1 MQRQTTSQPY
11 TQAFNNPKTRESE
24 PSMELLMAIRDDA
37 EAPDVMRRL
46 FTVRS
51 GSLIF
56 LAFCVGVSF
65 FSVGITALL
74 TVVLSSGLQQKIG
87 SLGQTFESV
96 NAVFSGLGFI
106 ALVITFR
113 LQHAELRLQR
123 QELAYQREAMNK
135 TQVQLRRSAKADIRT
150 CHVEL
155 MRLSMDDPDL
165 AAVWPEFQAGL
176 STSVTKQFT
185 YANLIVQH
193 QRMMFDL
200 GFFTEEDIR
209 AYFHYLFTSAVMR
222 GFWEARM
229 VARHVIT
236 RPGSP
241 EWTFELLVDAAYGDM
256 RLTNKVPG
264 QSEHVADA
272 PNSDAKSDAA

>member
-1 MQRQTTSQPY
+1 
-11 TQAFNNPKTRESE
+11 
-24 PSMELLMAIRDDA
+24 MAIRDDA
-37 EAPDVMRRL
+37 EAPDVMRRI

-74 TVVLSSGLQQKIG
+74 AVVLGKGLQSKMG
-87 SLGQTFESV
+87 SLGQIFESV

-113 LQHAELRLQR
+113 LQYDELRLQR
-123 QELAYQREAMNK
+123 QELESQRQAMDK
-135 TQVQLRRSAKADIRT
+135 TQVQLRRSAKADIRA

-155 MRLSMDDPDL
+155 MRFSMEDADL
-165 AAVWPEFQAGL
+165 AAVWPEFQVGL
-176 STSVTKQFT
+176 SATVTKQFT

-200 GFFTEEDIR
+200 GFYDETHVRVF
-209 AYFHYLFTSAVMR
+209 FHYLFTSPTMR
-222 GFWEARM
+222 AFWEARM
-229 VARHVIT
+229 VARQVAVV
-236 RPGSP
+236 PNGS
-241 EWTFELLVDAAYGDM
+241 EWKFDQLIDLAYSDM
-256 RLTNKVPG
+256 RWTGSNPS
-264 QSEHVADA
+264 QSGKSAGVADID
-272 PNSDAKSDAA
+272 PRSDAA

>member
-1 MQRQTTSQPY
+1 
-11 TQAFNNPKTRESE
+11 
-24 PSMELLMAIRDDA
+24 MAVRDDA
-37 EAPDVMRRL
+37 ETPDVMKRI

-74 TVVLSSGLQQKIG
+74 AVALGKGLQAKMG
-87 SLGQTFESV
+87 SLGQIFESV

-123 QELAYQREAMNK
+123 QELAYQREAMNR

-155 MRLSMDDPDL
+155 MRLSMADPDL
-165 AAVWPEFQAGL
+165 AVVWPEFQAGP
-176 STSVTKQFT
+176 STTVTKQFI

-209 AYFHYLFTSAVMR
+209 ALFRYLFTSSTMQ

-241 EWTFELLVDAAYGDM
+241 EWTFDLLVDAAYGDM
-256 RLTNKVPG
+256 RATDTIPG
-264 QSEHVADA
+264 QSEHIADV
-272 PNSDAKSDAA
+272 PRDAQSDAA